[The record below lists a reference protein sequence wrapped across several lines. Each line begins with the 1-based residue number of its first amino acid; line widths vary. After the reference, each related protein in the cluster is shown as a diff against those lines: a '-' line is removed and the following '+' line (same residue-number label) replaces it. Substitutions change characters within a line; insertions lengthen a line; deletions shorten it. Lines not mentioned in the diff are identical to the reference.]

1 MLVSDGQPADSG
13 YYGTAAEEDLR
24 GVKQEYQRKGILFVA
39 AAIGADK
46 DNIERIYGD
55 SFLDITDL
63 NKLPGQTGRYHQAVY
78 PLTNER
84 RGAFGTGQ
92 RCHAPTLPCPTTYI
106 GGIKTMDVII
116 RNDLFT
122 SYTGLIER
130 VMRTNHR
137 MLCTLSMEMED
148 IYQELSLAVL
158 RALDSYEE
166 QRATTMDAHVWMT
179 LQCALADLKSDNA
192 RNSAHSNMV
201 RQPRTNNSNLMEV
214 LSNDRLWQALSR
226 LDPRERESV
235 LEYLE
240 GQPIGAMQS
249 PDAVSPQ
256 QRKSCVTST
265 CPSMW

>member
-1 MLVSDGQPADSG
+1 
-13 YYGTAAEEDLR
+13 
-24 GVKQEYQRKGILFVA
+24 
-39 AAIGADK
+39 
-46 DNIERIYGD
+46 
-55 SFLDITDL
+55 
-63 NKLPGQTGRYHQAVY
+63 
-78 PLTNER
+78 
-84 RGAFGTGQ
+84 
-92 RCHAPTLPCPTTYI
+92 
-106 GGIKTMDVII
+106 MDVII

-226 LDPRERESV
+226 LDPRERWNIWRGS
-235 LEYLE
+235 LSA
-240 GQPIGAMQS
+240 PMQS

>member
-1 MLVSDGQPADSG
+1 
-13 YYGTAAEEDLR
+13 
-24 GVKQEYQRKGILFVA
+24 
-39 AAIGADK
+39 
-46 DNIERIYGD
+46 
-55 SFLDITDL
+55 
-63 NKLPGQTGRYHQAVY
+63 
-78 PLTNER
+78 
-84 RGAFGTGQ
+84 
-92 RCHAPTLPCPTTYI
+92 
-106 GGIKTMDVII
+106 
-116 RNDLFT
+116 
-122 SYTGLIER
+122 
-130 VMRTNHR
+130 
-137 MLCTLSMEMED
+137 
-148 IYQELSLAVL
+148 
-158 RALDSYEE
+158 
-166 QRATTMDAHVWMT
+166 MT

>member
-1 MLVSDGQPADSG
+1 MA
-13 YYGTAAEEDLR
+13 
-24 GVKQEYQRKGILFVA
+24 
-39 AAIGADK
+39 
-46 DNIERIYGD
+46 
-55 SFLDITDL
+55 
-63 NKLPGQTGRYHQAVY
+63 
-78 PLTNER
+78 
-84 RGAFGTGQ
+84 
-92 RCHAPTLPCPTTYI
+92 
-106 GGIKTMDVII
+106 VII

-226 LDPRERESV
+226 LDPRCLATAKEKLRDF
-235 LEYLE
+235 YLS
-240 GQPIGAMQS
+240 IHV
-249 PDAVSPQ
+249 VSL
-256 QRKSCVTST
+256 
-265 CPSMW
+265 

>member
-1 MLVSDGQPADSG
+1 
-13 YYGTAAEEDLR
+13 
-24 GVKQEYQRKGILFVA
+24 
-39 AAIGADK
+39 
-46 DNIERIYGD
+46 
-55 SFLDITDL
+55 
-63 NKLPGQTGRYHQAVY
+63 
-78 PLTNER
+78 
-84 RGAFGTGQ
+84 
-92 RCHAPTLPCPTTYI
+92 
-106 GGIKTMDVII
+106 MDVII

-214 LSNDRLWQALSR
+214 LSNDRLWQAPSAIIFSSCLPPGCWNIWRGSLSA
-226 LDPRERESV
+226 P
-235 LEYLE
+235 
-240 GQPIGAMQS
+240 MQS

>member
-1 MLVSDGQPADSG
+1 
-13 YYGTAAEEDLR
+13 
-24 GVKQEYQRKGILFVA
+24 
-39 AAIGADK
+39 
-46 DNIERIYGD
+46 
-55 SFLDITDL
+55 
-63 NKLPGQTGRYHQAVY
+63 
-78 PLTNER
+78 
-84 RGAFGTGQ
+84 
-92 RCHAPTLPCPTTYI
+92 
-106 GGIKTMDVII
+106 MDVII

-166 QRATTMDAHVWMT
+166 QCATTMDAHVWMT

-226 LDPRERESV
+226 LDPVSES
-235 LEYLE
+235 LCWNIWRGSLSA
-240 GQPIGAMQS
+240 PMQS

>member
-1 MLVSDGQPADSG
+1 
-13 YYGTAAEEDLR
+13 
-24 GVKQEYQRKGILFVA
+24 
-39 AAIGADK
+39 
-46 DNIERIYGD
+46 
-55 SFLDITDL
+55 
-63 NKLPGQTGRYHQAVY
+63 
-78 PLTNER
+78 
-84 RGAFGTGQ
+84 
-92 RCHAPTLPCPTTYI
+92 
-106 GGIKTMDVII
+106 MDVII

-148 IYQELSLAVL
+148 IYQELSLALL

-166 QRATTMDAHVWMT
+166 QRATTM
-179 LQCALADLKSDNA
+179 ADLKSDNA

-240 GQPIGAMQS
+240 GQPIGAHAES
-249 PDAVSPQ
+249 RRCLATAKEKLRDFYLSIHVVSL
-256 QRKSCVTST
+256 
-265 CPSMW
+265 

>member
-1 MLVSDGQPADSG
+1 
-13 YYGTAAEEDLR
+13 
-24 GVKQEYQRKGILFVA
+24 
-39 AAIGADK
+39 
-46 DNIERIYGD
+46 
-55 SFLDITDL
+55 
-63 NKLPGQTGRYHQAVY
+63 
-78 PLTNER
+78 
-84 RGAFGTGQ
+84 
-92 RCHAPTLPCPTTYI
+92 
-106 GGIKTMDVII
+106 MDVII

-179 LQCALADLKSDNA
+179 LQCALSWKC
-192 RNSAHSNMV
+192 SAMTGSGRHCPGWTPVSESLCWNIW
-201 RQPRTNNSNLMEV
+201 RGS
-214 LSNDRLWQALSR
+214 LSA
-226 LDPRERESV
+226 P
-235 LEYLE
+235 
-240 GQPIGAMQS
+240 MQS